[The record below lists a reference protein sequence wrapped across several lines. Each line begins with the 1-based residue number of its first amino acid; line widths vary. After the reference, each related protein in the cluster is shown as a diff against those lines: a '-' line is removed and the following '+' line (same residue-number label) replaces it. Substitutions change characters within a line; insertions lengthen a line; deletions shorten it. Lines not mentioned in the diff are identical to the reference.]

1 MKKRINLLYMI
12 MALVTIVASVS
23 IACTVFY
30 NVLKHEVLEDMHN
43 YIDVFIGADA
53 WGMVTD
59 PDNIVE
65 QKVIDN
71 YDGNLRITFINSQGY
86 AVVDTLVDI
95 DKMENHNE
103 RPEVVAARRNG
114 YGCDIRRSVTLNKN
128 SYYYAVALDNGY
140 VLRVSREVSSMTSI
154 MTSMLPVIIVLCV
167 ILFIICMISSHFL
180 TKSIVEPIEY
190 LANNMDASESVKVY
204 KELVPFVTTIKRQH
218 EDIMRNANMRQEF
231 TANVS
236 HELKTPL
243 TSISGYSEL
252 IESGMAAGDDA
263 KRFAGEIHKSSQ
275 RLLSLIND
283 IIRISELDAISTEE
297 IFETVNLYETAR
309 STVQMLE
316 ISAQKHSI
324 IIDVTGSDVNITAD
338 KQMLEELIY
347 NLCDNAIRYNNP
359 GGKVKVS
366 VYTRQNNGVT
376 ENVLEVAD
384 NGIGIPK
391 EHQDRIFERFYRVDK
406 SRSKSTGG
414 TGLGLAIVKHIV
426 AKHHNAHIE
435 LESELGKG
443 SKFTVV
449 LKHHLADEKY
459 YAQVNEDLSLLNA
472 NKNIRGKHIL
482 LAEDNDLNAEI
493 TITLLED
500 IGLIVERVEDG
511 IQCVAKMEQI
521 PAKSYDLILMD
532 IQMPHMDVYKA
543 TQTIR
548 QLSNKDKTT
557 IPITALTANAFE
569 EDRKKAVA
577 QGMNGH
583 ISKPIDVD
591 KIEKVLLSIL
601 K

>member
-71 YDGNLRITFINSQGY
+71 YDGNLRITFINLQGY

-316 ISAQKHSI
+316 
-324 IIDVTGSDVNITAD
+324 
-338 KQMLEELIY
+338 ELIY

-376 ENVLEVAD
+376 ENVIEVAD

-443 SKFTVV
+443 T
-449 LKHHLADEKY
+449 
-459 YAQVNEDLSLLNA
+459 
-472 NKNIRGKHIL
+472 
-482 LAEDNDLNAEI
+482 
-493 TITLLED
+493 
-500 IGLIVERVEDG
+500 
-511 IQCVAKMEQI
+511 
-521 PAKSYDLILMD
+521 
-532 IQMPHMDVYKA
+532 
-543 TQTIR
+543 TIR
-548 QLSNKDKTT
+548 VVFADNMT
-557 IPITALTANAFE
+557 
-569 EDRKKAVA
+569 V
-577 QGMNGH
+577 
-583 ISKPIDVD
+583 
-591 KIEKVLLSIL
+591 
-601 K
+601 

>member
-114 YGCDIRRSVTLNKN
+114 YGSDIRRSVTLNKN
-128 SYYYAVALDNGY
+128 SYYYAIALDNGY

-316 ISAQKHSI
+316 LSAQKHSI

-443 SKFTVV
+443 T
-449 LKHHLADEKY
+449 
-459 YAQVNEDLSLLNA
+459 
-472 NKNIRGKHIL
+472 
-482 LAEDNDLNAEI
+482 
-493 TITLLED
+493 
-500 IGLIVERVEDG
+500 
-511 IQCVAKMEQI
+511 
-521 PAKSYDLILMD
+521 
-532 IQMPHMDVYKA
+532 
-543 TQTIR
+543 TIR
-548 QLSNKDKTT
+548 VVFADNMT
-557 IPITALTANAFE
+557 
-569 EDRKKAVA
+569 V
-577 QGMNGH
+577 
-583 ISKPIDVD
+583 
-591 KIEKVLLSIL
+591 
-601 K
+601 